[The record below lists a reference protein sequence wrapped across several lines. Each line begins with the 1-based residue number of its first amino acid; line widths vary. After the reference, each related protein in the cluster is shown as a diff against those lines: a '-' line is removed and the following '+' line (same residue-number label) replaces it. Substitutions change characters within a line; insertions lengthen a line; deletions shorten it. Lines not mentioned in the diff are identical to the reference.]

1 MKLKE
6 WAAFVI
12 LGLIWGSSFLWIK
25 IGVENITPSV
35 LVTLRISF
43 GLMGLLVVMAVQR
56 QSFPRDRNTILKYIF
71 MGVFNLVLPF
81 LLITWGETRID
92 SSMAAILNGAQPL
105 FVIVIANFWL
115 HDEKI
120 TLPRLGGLIIGFI
133 GVVVL
138 VAQDLKPGSQ
148 QGDILGQL
156 AVILAAISYATAL
169 TFSRK
174 YLRGTKPVVQS
185 TMILVVGAI
194 IMWAITPITN
204 RPLILPSTPLTWLA
218 VIWLG
223 LLGLCIAYLLFF
235 YLNNAWGPTRASLVT
250 YIFPIV
256 GVFLGIIFLN
266 EQPSWN
272 MILGSALVVG
282 GIIVVNL
289 KPRAKTQA
297 AAVSVEKSL
306 GSHRERSALE

>member
-1 MKLKE
+1 MKIKE
-6 WAAFVI
+6 WGAFVL

-25 IGVENITPSV
+25 IGVADITPTV

-43 GLMGLLVVMAVQR
+43 GLIGLLVVMAVTR
-56 QSFPRDRNTILKYIF
+56 QSFPRDRNTILKYVF
-71 MGVFNLVLPF
+71 MGVFNLVIPF
-81 LLITWGETRID
+81 LLITWGETKID

-105 FVIVIANFWL
+105 FVIVIAHFWL

-120 TLPRLGGLIIGFI
+120 TLPRFGGLIIGFI

-138 VAQDLKPGSQ
+138 VAQDFNPSML
-148 QGDILGQL
+148 QGNIWGQL
-156 AVILAAISYATAL
+156 AVVLAAISYATAL

-185 TMILVVGAI
+185 TMILVIGAI
-194 IMWAITPITN
+194 IMWPLMSVTN
-204 RPLILPSTPLTWLA
+204 RPIVLPSTPLTWIA

-272 MILGSALVVG
+272 MVIGSLLVVG
-282 GIIVVNL
+282 GIVVVNL
-289 KPRAKTQA
+289 KPRAKA
-297 AAVSVEKSL
+297 EAMAVSAGK
-306 GSHRERSALE
+306 

>member
-1 MKLKE
+1 MKVKE
-6 WAAFVI
+6 WGAFVL

-25 IGVENITPSV
+25 IGVENITPMV

-43 GLMGLLVVMAVQR
+43 GLAGLLVVMFWMR
-56 QSFPRDRNTILKYIF
+56 QAFPRDRNTIFKYIF
-71 MGVFNLVLPF
+71 MGVFNLVIPF
-81 LLITWGETRID
+81 LLITWGETKID

-105 FVIVIANFWL
+105 FVIVIAHFWL

-120 TLPRLGGLIIGFI
+120 TLPRFGGLIVGFI

-138 VAQDLKPGSQ
+138 VAQDFNPGTL
-148 QGDILGQL
+148 QGDMWGQL
-156 AVILAAISYATAL
+156 AVVLAAISYATAL

-194 IMWAITPITN
+194 IMWPLMSVTN
-204 RPLILPSTPLTWLA
+204 RPIVLPSTPLTWLA

-272 MILGSALVVG
+272 MVIGSLLVIG
-282 GIIVVNL
+282 GIVVVNL
-289 KPRAKTQA
+289 KPRAKTE
-297 AAVSVEKSL
+297 AVVV
-306 GSHRERSALE
+306 SAGK